1 MNKKKATP
9 TAADQ
14 TQNHHS
20 NLNKPYKPKSQR
32 ERRLL
37 AALVNGAVIRHD
49 LDVLVGTDNAPE
61 YVSRLRLAGWDIST
75 ERIPRYDADGK
86 KTRIGRYH
94 LSRVHRALAQTI
106 LAGLPHAPAQ

>member
-1 MNKKKATP
+1 MPDKKKATP
-9 TAADQ
+9 KAADQ

-37 AALVNGAVIRHD
+37 DALIKGAVIRHD
-49 LDVLVGTDNAPE
+49 LDTIVGTDNAPE
-61 YVSRLRLAGWDIST
+61 YVSRLRLAGWEIST
-75 ERIPRYDADGK
+75 ERIPAYDSDGN

-106 LAGLPHAPAQ
+106 LTGGGDG